1 MADLST
7 EIELIFMEAPEKDI
21 DDPDYKESLP
31 RVMVEISGLEPIIQP
46 LMLRILQLV
55 EAKSAERGAGYYFSV
70 R

>member
-7 EIELIFMEAPEKDI
+7 EIELIFMEAPEKSMENPED
-21 DDPDYKESLP
+21 KEWLP